1 MINFVVILSI
11 KVMVRVVVRIVV
23 KVVVRMVGVLIM
35 NVRQTDK

>member
-11 KVMVRVVVRIVV
+11 KVMVMVMVRIVV

-35 NVRQTDK
+35 NVSQTDK